1 MAKAQQQT
9 ESQKAPYVTPTIRTI
24 DVSEVE
30 KRGLLEDLL
39 NRPRRPEAAVVP
51 KHPS

>member
-9 ESQKAPYVTPTIRTI
+9 ERQKAPYVTPTIRTI

-30 KRGLLEDLL
+30 KRGLENLL
-39 NRPRRPEAAVVP
+39 NRPQQPETAVVQ